1 MGYLIPGEG
10 KAREG
15 KQAAAQAD
23 LAAVTTTVAAGANPT
38 KAEFDKV
45 ATDLAAS
52 RAVINGLLAK
62 LRAAGVIASS

>member
-1 MGYLIPGEG
+1 MAYLVPSEG

-15 KQAAAQAD
+15 KQAAAQTD
-23 LAAVTTTVAAGANPT
+23 MAALTSAAAAGATPT

-45 ATDLAAS
+45 VVDLAAA

-62 LRAAGVIASS
+62 LRTAGLIAP

>member
-1 MGYLIPGEG
+1 MAYLDPAAG

-23 LAAVTTTVAAGANPT
+23 MAAVTTTAAAGANPT

-45 ATDLAAS
+45 VTDLAAA
-52 RAVINGLLAK
+52 RTTINGLLAK
-62 LRAAGVIASS
+62 LRTAGLLAP

>member
-1 MGYLIPGEG
+1 MAYLDPAAG

-23 LAAVTTTVAAGANPT
+23 MAAVTTTAAAGANPT

-45 ATDLAAS
+45 VTDLTAA
-52 RAVINGLLAK
+52 RTTINGLLAK
-62 LRAAGVIASS
+62 LRTAGLLAP